1 MEKQDLLQPIIEQV
15 LNDID
20 FVDKL
25 KSLSTRYDTVDEA
38 YNYKSGDIIETCS
51 NFDVVVRESKGEQFF
66 SEYGNENGLEFRFG
80 FTIQYNLI
88 DFEFAVKSEK
98 HEIHSGGS
106 WVLLAQLMIN
116 FQDKINLPGFSNQQ
130 NLIELLSSAL
140 MLYRLLK
147 KEVISKVTANK

>member
-80 FTIQYNLI
+80 
-88 DFEFAVKSEK
+88 
-98 HEIHSGGS
+98 
-106 WVLLAQLMIN
+106 
-116 FQDKINLPGFSNQQ
+116 
-130 NLIELLSSAL
+130 
-140 MLYRLLK
+140 
-147 KEVISKVTANK
+147 